1 MKLATFAIS
10 TALVFLTAQA
20 NAADSDK
27 AQRERAG
34 NCEQAKSQQEFFC
47 GNTNDMMAS
56 LGTAC
61 ENAKKNVAAACEGKV
76 EADKAYKFDK

>member
-1 MKLATFAIS
+1 MKRATFAVCAFF
-10 TALVFLTAQA
+10 TCFAVAAF
-20 NAADSDK
+20 AADSDK

-47 GNTNDMMAS
+47 GKSDDMMAS

>member
-1 MKLATFAIS
+1 MKVAAFALGFVLALSATI
-10 TALVFLTAQA
+10 TC
-20 NAADSDK
+20 AADSDK
-27 AQRERAG
+27 TARERAG